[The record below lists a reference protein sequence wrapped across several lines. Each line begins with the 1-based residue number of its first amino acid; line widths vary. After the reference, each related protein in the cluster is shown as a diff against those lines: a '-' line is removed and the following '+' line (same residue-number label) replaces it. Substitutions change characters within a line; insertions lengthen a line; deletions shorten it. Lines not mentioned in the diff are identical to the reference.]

1 MEISVSD
8 YLRNEAALRRA
19 EERWLTDEEDDRQR
33 AAEQTAGA

>member
-19 EERWLTDEEDDRQR
+19 EERWLTDEDNGGRNQGRFCYQR
-33 AAEQTAGA
+33 

>member
-19 EERWLTDEEDDRQR
+19 EERWLTDEEDDR
-33 AAEQTAGA
+33 EFDDEVPEK

>member
-19 EERWLTDEEDDRQR
+19 EERWLTDDEEEYRELDD
-33 AAEQTAGA
+33 EFPED

>member
-19 EERWLTDEEDDRQR
+19 EDRWLTDDEDDR
-33 AAEQTAGA
+33 ELDDEFPED